1 MNIFLVMLL
10 AIPIVILT
18 IFILRPSG
26 WIESFNQAAL
36 SFGEQ
41 RPTTRIFYLFILIA
55 ILSYIV
61 VIYYN
66 LFLLL
71 LRKISWREL
80 NEKKIMKTPK
90 TFEIISEAV
99 SNFQKNISQYFVLAL
114 PAIIA
119 NLTHSAVFFNLDN
132 EFLYY
137 STLILAYFLM
147 LSQ

>member
-1 MNIFLVMLL
+1 MGNEIALLLPLAILVIIGIAYFFTRKIEFKIEYNEHIFTLILL

-26 WIESFNQAAL
+26 WIESFNQAPL

-55 ILSYIV
+55 ILSYSV

-80 NEKKIMKTPK
+80 NEKKIK
-90 TFEIISEAV
+90 I
-99 SNFQKNISQYFVLAL
+99 
-114 PAIIA
+114 
-119 NLTHSAVFFNLDN
+119 
-132 EFLYY
+132 
-137 STLILAYFLM
+137 LIY
-147 LSQ
+147 